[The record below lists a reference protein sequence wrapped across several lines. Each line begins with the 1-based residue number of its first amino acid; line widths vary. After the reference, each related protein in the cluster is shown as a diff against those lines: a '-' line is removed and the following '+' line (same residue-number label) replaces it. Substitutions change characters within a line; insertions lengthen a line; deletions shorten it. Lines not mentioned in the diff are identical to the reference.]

1 MNWHDP
7 CDRRRSGAGS
17 VRTSTRS
24 SLGPLG
30 GKVRA
35 LSDAAVGPWAGKLW
49 WNAMVDKRY
58 GGTFQHGAVGCTLT
72 PA

>member
-1 MNWHDP
+1 MSWHDP

-35 LSDAAVGPWAGKLW
+35 LSDAAVGAWAGKLW
-49 WNAMVDKRY
+49 WNVPTRGRGVYTHTCLK
-58 GGTFQHGAVGCTLT
+58 FQYAD
-72 PA
+72 AS